1 MRSRGK
7 RLRLNRPAKSQGHAF
22 LEYGVFERYEYASR
36 RLALCKNVTSSEV
49 QICVSSNHN
58 DEGPNRA
65 FWTTMPILRRS
76 SLGKFYPPRPHWC
89 EDLDGTPAVA
99 AAPPNSNVQPIVH
112 IAFEREVIG
121 KPIIGSM
128 PRGAPAE
135 PMAVG
140 ARTLP
145 DDDEG

>member
-1 MRSRGK
+1 LDHHANIAAKFFGEI
-7 RLRLNRPAKSQGHAF
+7 LPA
-22 LEYGVFERYEYASR
+22 
-36 RLALCKNVTSSEV
+36 
-49 QICVSSNHN
+49 
-58 DEGPNRA
+58 
-65 FWTTMPILRRS
+65 
-76 SLGKFYPPRPHWC
+76 RPHWC

-99 AAPPNSNVQPIVH
+99 AAPPNSNIQPIVH
-112 IAFEREVIG
+112 IAFERKVIG

>member
-1 MRSRGK
+1 
-7 RLRLNRPAKSQGHAF
+7 LDHHANIAAKFFG
-22 LEYGVFERYEYASR
+22 E
-36 RLALCKNVTSSEV
+36 
-49 QICVSSNHN
+49 
-58 DEGPNRA
+58 
-65 FWTTMPILRRS
+65 ILS
-76 SLGKFYPPRPHWC
+76 ARPHWC

-99 AAPPNSNVQPIVH
+99 AAPPNSNIQPIVH

-121 KPIIGSM
+121 SM

-135 PMAVG
+135 PIAVG